1 MTDLNDKAKR
11 LELVQHYLN
20 AETTI
25 EEEQLLLEYYT
36 HSEEEL
42 SPEEEDVRLLLMA
55 TNAHSHQEELSIQ
68 KEKEFDQLMQP
79 FYQQDKK
86 PRSRSQ
92 WLYPVI
98 GAVAASLLLLLLL
111 HHPTADTEQA
121 KVAHQLVEK
130 QPTNQSVKNQPTHQQ
145 PAPSQEKESSPVEK
159 LTPETSE
166 VKLTPEPPK
175 QLAQHH
181 EKAGQETPIPDTL
194 GNGIWKSE
202 KNVLTAL
209 KMLAD
214 CEATIQREEQEVRND
229 IIQATFRATPQPAGV
244 RLVSNEAGDYE
255 VIDPKSIIDI

>member
-1 MTDLNDKAKR
+1 MNDKAKR
-11 LELVQHYLN
+11 LELVQRFLN

-36 HSEEEL
+36 HTEEKL
-42 SPEEEDVRLLLMA
+42 SPEEEDVRLLLIA

-79 FYQQDKK
+79 FYRQDKK

-92 WLYPVI
+92 WLYPVF
-98 GAVAASLLLLLLL
+98 GAVAASLLLLLWL
-111 HHPTADTEQA
+111 HHPTADTEQE
-121 KVAHQLVEK
+121 KVTHQLAEKQTTREFVQK
-130 QPTNQSVKNQPTHQQ
+130 QPTQQ
-145 PAPSQEKESSPVEK
+145 PSPSKEKDSSPVEK

-166 VKLTPEPPK
+166 VKLSPEPPK
-175 QLAQHH
+175 QLARHH
-181 EKAGQETPIPDTL
+181 EKAEQETPVPDTL

-214 CEATIQREEQEVRND
+214 CEATIQREEQEMRND

-255 VIDPKSIIDI
+255 VIDPKNIIDI